1 MELSFVQ
8 AHLNCMAQQKK
19 TFAVSGMSCA
29 ACAATVGNIATAQ
42 TGVLDAKVNYAT
54 HTLLLTYND
63 NAELEAIRKAVQ
75 QGGYDLLLEAEDALA
90 SSQQAQLAAYQVL
103 KKRLLGASLFTLP
116 VFILGMFFM
125 DSPGANYWMLLAST
139 PVLFIYGRSFF
150 MNAWLQARHRRAN
163 MDTLVA
169 LSTAIAWIFS
179 LFNTF
184 YPAYWHSRNLHPH
197 VYYETAAVVITFI
210 LLGRVLEARA
220 KAGTAAAIAGLLSEQ
235 PDTVTRITN
244 GQSAEI
250 PLAMVA
256 PGDILLVRPGEKI
269 PVDGQV
275 VAGSSYVDESMLTG
289 EAVAASK
296 LVGDRL
302 LAGSLNQSGR
312 LEMTAERVGR
322 ETLLAQIV
330 RRVQEAQGSQAP
342 VQQLVDKVA
351 AIFVPTVL
359 AMALLTMLV
368 WLISGVENAFS
379 HGLLASITVLVIAC
393 PCALGLATPTA
404 IMVGVGRGATL
415 GLLVR
420 DAESLEKALSI
431 KRVVLDKTGTLTAA
445 KAEVHHLQWH
455 PQAGE
460 AAALEAILL
469 AGEQQSDHPLAQ
481 AIVKHFL
488 LKGTQP
494 LQVDA
499 FENIPGKGI
508 RFEVASRRWFAGNM
522 ALLEMEGVHLS
533 AFWKQ
538 QSVDKS
544 TYSMVWFA
552 DEHDALACL
561 YLHDP
566 VKAEAQSL
574 VAALQAKGMQLSL
587 LSGDRAETVEEV
599 AKQIGI
605 KHWQGAM
612 LPGDKANAIRQFQT
626 QGEPVAMVGDGIND
640 SEALA
645 LADLSIAMGQGSDL
659 AMDVARVTLLHND
672 LSRIPAFFDLAR
684 KTVTTIRQNL
694 FWAFVYNLIGIPIA
708 AGLLYPYNGFLLNP
722 MLAGSAMALSSVSVV
737 LNSLRLK
744 YTRLS

>member
-1 MELSFVQ
+1 
-8 AHLNCMAQQKK
+8 MAQQKK

-29 ACAATVGNIATAQ
+29 ACAASVGSIAASQ
-42 TGVLDAKVNYAT
+42 TGVLDAKVNFAT
-54 HTLLLTYND
+54 HTLLLTFND
-63 NAELEAIRKAVQ
+63 EAQLDGIRAAVQ

-90 SSQQAQLAAYQVL
+90 SSQQAQQAHYQQL
-103 KKRLLGASLFTLP
+103 KKRLLGATLFTLP

-125 DSPGANYWMLLAST
+125 DAPAANYWMLLGST
-139 PVLFIYGRSFF
+139 PVVFYYGRSFF
-150 MNAWLQARHRRAN
+150 VNAWQQARHRRAN

-169 LSTAIAWIFS
+169 LSTAIAWVFS

-184 YPAYWHSRNLHPH
+184 YPEYWHSRGLHPH
-197 VYYETAAVVITFI
+197 VYYETAAVIITFI

-235 PDTVTRITN
+235 PDTVMRLKN
-244 GQSAEI
+244 GQQEEI

-256 PGDILLVRPGEKI
+256 PGDRLLVRPGEKI
-269 PVDGQV
+269 PVDGEV

-289 EAVAASK
+289 EPVAVSK
-296 LVGDRL
+296 LCGDRL
-302 LAGSLNQSGR
+302 LAGSVNQSGR

-342 VQQLVDKVA
+342 VQQLVDKIA
-351 AIFVPTVL
+351 AIFVPVVL
-359 AMALLTMLV
+359 VIALLSMLV
-368 WLISGVENAFS
+368 WWLSGADNAFS
-379 HGLLASITVLVIAC
+379 HGLLAMVTVLVIAC

-404 IMVGVGRGATL
+404 IMVGVGRGASL

-420 DAESLEKALSI
+420 DAESLEKALTI

-469 AGEQQSDHPLAQ
+469 AGEQQSDHPLAK
-481 AIVKHFL
+481 AIVKHFEQ
-488 LKGTQP
+488 KGTQP
-494 LQVDA
+494 LAVDA

-508 RFEVASRRWFAGNM
+508 RFEVAGRSWLAGNL
-522 ALLEMEGVHLS
+522 ALLAAEGVRLS
-533 AFWKQ
+533 DFWKQ
-538 QSVDKS
+538 QALDSATFS
-544 TYSMVWFA
+544 TVWFA
-552 DEHDALACL
+552 DNHDALACL

-566 VKAEAQSL
+566 VKADAKAL
-574 VAALQAKGMQLSL
+574 VAALQHKGMEVSL
-587 LSGDRAETVEEV
+587 LSGDRPETVEAV
-599 AKQIGI
+599 AQQLGI
-605 KHWQGAM
+605 KHWQGGM
-612 LPGDKANAIRQFQT
+612 LPGDKASAIKHFQA
-626 QGEPVAMVGDGIND
+626 QGQPVAMMGDGIND

-659 AMDVARVTLLHND
+659 AIDVARVTLLHND
-672 LSRIPAFFDLAR
+672 LSRIPAFFNLAR
-684 KTVTTIRQNL
+684 KTVGTIRQNL

-722 MLAGSAMALSSVSVV
+722 MLAGGAMALSSVSVV